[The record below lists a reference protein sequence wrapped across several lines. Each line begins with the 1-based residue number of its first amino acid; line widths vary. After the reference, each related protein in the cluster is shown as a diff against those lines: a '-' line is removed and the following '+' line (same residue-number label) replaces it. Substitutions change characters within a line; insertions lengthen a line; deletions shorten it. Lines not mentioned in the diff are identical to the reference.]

1 VLFFIWPRDDQVDT
15 GARPRDEMKTIA
27 SRHNPL
33 VARFRAAARGE
44 RTRVLLDGAHLIAE
58 ALAAGLRVEDAL
70 VRADSTERA
79 EIAALLEAI
88 ERAGG
93 AVSRATSAVIDAA
106 SPVRSSSPIVAL
118 AERPASG
125 RDRVFAAQGDA
136 LVVIACGIQDPGNV
150 GAIVRSAEAAG
161 ASGFI
166 AAGSTADPFG
176 WKALRGSMGSA
187 LRVPIALEPDEQAAL
202 GDAVSRGCRIAAA
215 VPRDGDPL
223 FAADLSG
230 PLAIVLGAEGRGLS
244 PALAAAAHLRIT
256 IPMTP
261 PVESL
266 NTAVSAAL
274 LLYEAMRQRHAVRQ
288 PALRQGR

>member
-1 VLFFIWPRDDQVDT
+1 VAAFSDRLAEDRIGALGDRARRG
-15 GARPRDEMKTIA
+15 GARVLVVADE
-27 SRHNPL
+27 
-33 VARFRAAARGE
+33 VAAAM
-44 RTRVLLDGAHLIAE
+44 
-58 ALAAGLRVEDAL
+58 
-70 VRADSTERA
+70 
-79 EIAALLEAI
+79 
-88 ERAGG
+88 
-93 AVSRATSAVIDAA
+93 
-106 SPVRSSSPIVAL
+106 SPVRHPSGVVAIAGRPRATLDDVLAPVPQMVIVL
-118 AERPASG
+118 NE
-125 RDRVFAAQGDA
+125 V
-136 LVVIACGIQDPGNV
+136 QDPGNV
-150 GAIVRSAEAAG
+150 GAIVRVAEACG
-161 ASGFI
+161 ATGVL
-166 AAGSTADPFG
+166 ATGGSADPFG